1 MIQSVFF
8 VFVVGGMRENVYLC
22 GEKFENRM
30 KESQTYD
37 KKSLRAVTGS
47 NKANFDEIA
56 KDCVAF
62 ANRDGGHLAIGI
74 EDDQNLPPSSQRISE
89 ELKETIVKRLN
100 ERTINVAI
108 VANVVEAENGG
119 EYIDLEVLR
128 SAVSIASTT
137 KGGYFIRDNDES
149 KPIAPDDL
157 LRAITDKPSF
167 SWETKVSLK
176 YKLGQCDH
184 EKLVN
189 LIEKIRNSDRV
200 SSFVKAK
207 TLEEILE
214 YYSLISEDGYLTNLG
229 VLWLGTQPQRAR
241 LLYSPTV
248 QFIRYDASGNKVF
261 KQVWDDYTL
270 NPDELLENIWTSI
283 PDWRESNEISDG
295 LWRKEIPAYD
305 EKVVREVL
313 CNSIAH
319 RPYTTRGDVF
329 INIYPDRM
337 VVVNPGRLPLGVT
350 PENILRT
357 TVKRNKEL
365 SRLFFALHI
374 MEGEGSG
381 YDLMYETQ
389 LSLGKS
395 IPEVKEGDDYV
406 VVTIERKIVSKE
418 ASRIYDYMEYAYPE
432 IIHNQKAMIA
442 FGLILQEE
450 IIPSDSL
457 SKKLQL
463 LETDRLRSY
472 VDILCSKNVVLTRGR
487 GKGTKYYVNPEI
499 ISNSRA
505 NIRTTL
511 KTIEPYR
518 LKELIRQD
526 LNFHPKSLVSEMSVR
541 LPDISY
547 IELQKYVRKMATDGE
562 IVYEG
567 GRKYRRYSLP

>member
-1 MIQSVFF
+1 MS
-8 VFVVGGMRENVYLC
+8 
-22 GEKFENRM
+22 K
-30 KESQTYD
+30 TAD
-37 KKSLRAVTGS
+37 
-47 NKANFDEIA
+47 FDEIV

-74 EDDQNLPPSSQRISE
+74 EDDEEMPPVNQHITE
-89 ELKETIVKRLN
+89 ELKEKVVKRIN
-100 ERTINVAI
+100 ELTINVAVLPRI
-108 VANVVEAENGG
+108 ITSKNGG
-119 EYIDLEVLR
+119 EYLDIEVLR
-128 SAVSIASTT
+128 SSVSIASTT
-137 KGGYFIRDNDES
+137 KGGYFIRDNDSS

-157 LRAITDKPSF
+157 LRAITDKPSY

-176 YKLGQCDH
+176 YRVEQCDG
-184 EKLVN
+184 EKLQG
-189 LIEKIRNSDRV
+189 LLSKIRTSDRV
-200 SSFVKAK
+200 SSFVKEMPD
-207 TLEEILE
+207 EEILE
-214 YYSLISEDGYLTNLG
+214 YYSLVGEDGYMTNLG

-248 QFIRYDASGNKVF
+248 QYIRYDTGGNKVF
-261 KQVWDDYTL
+261 KQVWDDYTM
-270 NPDELLENIWTSI
+270 NPDELLEDIWKSI

-350 PENILRT
+350 PNNILRT

-365 SRLFFALHI
+365 SRLFYALHI

-395 IPEVKEGDDYV
+395 LPVVKEGEDSV
-406 VVTIERKIVSKE
+406 SVTVERKIVSKE
-418 ASRIYDYMEYAYPE
+418 ASRIYDYLQNSYPE
-432 IIHNQKAMIA
+432 IIEHQKAVIA

-450 IIPSDSL
+450 IISSEAL

-463 LETDRLRSY
+463 PESDRLRSY
-472 VDILCSKNVVLTRGR
+472 VDLLCSKNIVQTRGR
-487 GKGTKYYVNPEI
+487 GKGTKYFVNPEI
-499 ISNSRA
+499 ITNSKA
-505 NIRTTL
+505 NIQTTL

-526 LNFHPKSLVSEMSVR
+526 LKYHPKSHVSEISVR
-541 LPDISY
+541 LPDIPFSE
-547 IELQKYVRKMATDGE
+547 IQKKVRKMAIDGE
-562 IVYEG
+562 LVYEG
-567 GRKYRRYSLP
+567 GRKYRCYSLP

>member
-1 MIQSVFF
+1 
-8 VFVVGGMRENVYLC
+8 
-22 GEKFENRM
+22 M